1 MELTIWLGRALAT
14 FIRPSGGEGALNLRK
29 QHIIV
34 GGNSEN
40 LTELMATYRQS
51 NLIGPISDAR
61 RRLKVSQSSKNIF
74 FLKE

>member
-40 LTELMATYRQS
+40 LTELMEDK
-51 NLIGPISDAR
+51 LFGG
-61 RRLKVSQSSKNIF
+61 K
-74 FLKE
+74 